1 MRRNSIRL
9 ILVSSALGA
18 LALHEAE
25 GLALRASQPVRALA
39 HPLAAQVAGNPGYQW
54 TAELV
59 SYDAKA
65 KTMTVKAAYQ
75 EHINRYIGDFKSG
88 DRVLVTWS
96 TSSPGQTDSINYVG
110 RYEGS
115 GSNWGYVLPVEFVSA
130 DTAARRLTFT
140 VAVTPMALR
149 TLKSAA
155 PGQPINVRTPFDQ
168 PKEIAVGVVVERSI
182 AAAKQQS

>member
-1 MRRNSIRL
+1 MTPNVVRAIFVAL
-9 ILVSSALGA
+9 ALGA
-18 LALHEAE
+18 LAT
-25 GLALRASQPVRALA
+25 RVASQPVRTRTDG
-39 HPLAAQVAGNPGYQW
+39 PRQAGSTPGYHW

-65 KTMTVKAAYQ
+65 KTMTVKATYQ
-75 EHINRYIGDFKSG
+75 EHIDRYIGDFKPG

-115 GSNWGYVLPVEFVSA
+115 GSNWGYVRPAEFVSA
-130 DTAARRLTFT
+130 DTEARRVTFT
-140 VAVTPMALR
+140 VAIAPKALR

-155 PGQPINVRTPFDQ
+155 PGQPITVMTPFDQ
-168 PKEIAVGVVVERSI
+168 PKDIAVGVVVQKS
-182 AAAKQQS
+182 AGPSKQQS